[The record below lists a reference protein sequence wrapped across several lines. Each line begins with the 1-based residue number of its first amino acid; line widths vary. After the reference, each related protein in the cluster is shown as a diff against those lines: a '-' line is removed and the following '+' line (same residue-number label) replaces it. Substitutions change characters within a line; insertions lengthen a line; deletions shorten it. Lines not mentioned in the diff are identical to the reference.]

1 MRLVCTEQKDG
12 AECDAV
18 DEQLNDIEDDGEGQ
32 GLQDVLERPRHYHR
46 LHTTQECR
54 LEMLLHWT
62 IYSISALTLCRSVR
76 ICFEMIRCSLLS
88 I

>member
-1 MRLVCTEQKDG
+1 MRPVCTEQKDG

-46 LHTTQECR
+46 QR
-54 LEMLLHWT
+54 
-62 IYSISALTLCRSVR
+62 
-76 ICFEMIRCSLLS
+76 
-88 I
+88 